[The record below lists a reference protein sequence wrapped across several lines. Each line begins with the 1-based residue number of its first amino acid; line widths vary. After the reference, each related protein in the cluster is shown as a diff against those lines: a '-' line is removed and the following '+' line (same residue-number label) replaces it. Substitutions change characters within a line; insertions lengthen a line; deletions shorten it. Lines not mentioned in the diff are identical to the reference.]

1 MKYSFFSKLESK
13 FLNLGKTESCLSLVI
28 FSLISDTS
36 LLFSTNIIQ
45 LIYYFAAFFLFVV
58 SFGCSVLP
66 FGNSNPSARNP
77 GSTSTTTD
85 LQYFSDAYAEEE
97 EEGFTVADF
106 GGQPPGPNQVLV
118 QGGRAV
124 LGTYEED
131 VFYTHDNVERTVT
144 VQSFFLDQTEIA
156 NIHWLEYLHYI
167 QRDSSET
174 YYQSALPDTTVWEKE
189 LAFNTPYVSNY
200 LRYPGFRYYPV
211 VGVSWEQAVDYCRW
225 RTEAVNMQRAM
236 EYYGEDYIDG
246 DIPPIESGIYL
257 PEFRLPT
264 EAEWEYAAYG
274 QVGDQ
279 WLDENQTQRRL
290 YPWDGRTIRSS
301 KRGSVGKF
309 QANFKRGRGDY
320 AGIAGALNDAGFV
333 TMNIYEYAPNDF
345 GLYNMAGNVNEWV
358 YDIYRP
364 LNFQDMEDLNP
375 IRKSDFLDSEESY
388 DADNFN
394 SMVSNKSRVYKGGS
408 WADGAMWLSPGTR
421 RFLDQDSSS
430 ATIGFRCATTALGTA
445 GNWN

>member
-1 MKYSFFSKLESK
+1 MRISY
-13 FLNLGKTESCLSLVI
+13 FLYLVV
-28 FSLISDTS
+28 IST
-36 LLFSTNIIQ
+36 FIQ
-45 LIYYFAAFFLFVV
+45 
-58 SFGCSVLP
+58 GCSILP

-77 GSTSTTTD
+77 GSTSTTTNLD
-85 LQYFSDAYAEEE
+85 YFSDAFAEED
-97 EEGFTVADF
+97 EEGFVVAGF
-106 GGQPPGPNQVLV
+106 GGQTPGPNQVFV

-144 VQSFFLDQTEIA
+144 VQSFYLDQTEIA

-167 QRDSSET
+167 RRDSSEAFF
-174 YYQSALPDTTVWEKE
+174 QSALPDTTVWEKE
-189 LAFNTPYVSNY
+189 LAYNTPYVSNY

-211 VGVSWEQAVDYCRW
+211 VGVSWDQAVDYCRW
-225 RTEAVNMQRAM
+225 RTEAVNKQKAM

-246 DIPPIESGIYL
+246 DIPPVESGIYL

-274 QVGDQ
+274 QIGDQ

-301 KRGSVGKF
+301 KRGDLGKF

-333 TMNIYEYAPNDF
+333 TTSIYEYAPNDF
-345 GLYNMAGNVNEWV
+345 GLYNMAGNVNEWGF
-358 YDIYRP
+358 DIYRP

-375 IRKSDFLDSEESY
+375 IRKSDFLDEEEDY
-388 DADNFN
+388 DYENFN
-394 SMVSNKSRVYKGGS
+394 SMVSNSSRVYKGGS

-421 RFLDQDSSS
+421 RFLEQDSSA

-445 GNWN
+445 TASN

>member
-1 MKYSFFSKLESK
+1 MKISYYMILILVGLILE
-13 FLNLGKTESCLSLVI
+13 
-28 FSLISDTS
+28 
-36 LLFSTNIIQ
+36 
-45 LIYYFAAFFLFVV
+45 
-58 SFGCSVLP
+58 GCSILP

-77 GSTSTTTD
+77 GSTSTTTN
-85 LQYFSDAYAEEE
+85 LEYFSDAFAEED
-97 EEGFTVADF
+97 EEGFVVAGF
-106 GGQPPGPNQVLV
+106 GGQTPGPNQVFV

-131 VFYTHDNVERTVT
+131 VFFTHDNVERTVT
-144 VQSFFLDQTEIA
+144 VQSFYLDQTEIA
-156 NIHWLEYLHYI
+156 NIHWLEYLFYI
-167 QRDSSET
+167 QRDSSEAF
-174 YYQSALPDTTVWEKE
+174 YLSALPDTTVWEKE
-189 LAFNTPYVSNY
+189 LAYNTPYVSNY

-211 VGVSWEQAVDYCRW
+211 VGVSWNQAVDYCRW
-225 RTEAVNMQRAM
+225 RTEAVNKQKAI

-246 DIPPIESGIYL
+246 DIPPVESGVYL

-274 QVGDQ
+274 QVGNQ
-279 WLDENQTQRRL
+279 FLDENQTQRRL
-290 YPWDGRTIRSS
+290 SPWDGRTIRSS
-301 KRGSVGKF
+301 KSGSVGKF

-333 TMNIYEYAPNDF
+333 TTSIYEYAPNDF

-358 YDIYRP
+358 FDIYRP

-375 IRKSDFLDSEESY
+375 IRKSDFLDDEEDYDSE
-388 DADNFN
+388 NFN
-394 SMVSNKSRVYKGGS
+394 SMISNASRVYKGGS

-421 RFLDQDSSS
+421 RFLDQDSSA

-445 GNWN
+445 TASN

>member
-1 MKYSFFSKLESK
+1 MKISYYMILILVGLILE
-13 FLNLGKTESCLSLVI
+13 
-28 FSLISDTS
+28 
-36 LLFSTNIIQ
+36 
-45 LIYYFAAFFLFVV
+45 
-58 SFGCSVLP
+58 GCSILP

-77 GSTSTTTD
+77 GSTSTTTN
-85 LQYFSDAYAEEE
+85 LEYFSDAFADED
-97 EEGFTVADF
+97 EEGFVVAGF
-106 GGQPPGPNQVLV
+106 GGQTPGPNQVFV

-131 VFYTHDNVERTVT
+131 VFFTHDNVERTVT
-144 VQSFFLDQTEIA
+144 VQSFYLDQTEIA
-156 NIHWLEYLHYI
+156 NIHWLEYLFYI
-167 QRDSSET
+167 QRDSSEAF
-174 YYQSALPDTTVWEKE
+174 YLSALPDTTDWEKE
-189 LAFNTPYVSNY
+189 LAYNTPYVSNY

-211 VGVSWEQAVDYCRW
+211 VGVSWNQAVDYCRW
-225 RTEAVNMQRAM
+225 RTEAVNKQKAI

-246 DIPPIESGIYL
+246 DIPPVESGVYL

-274 QVGDQ
+274 QVGNQ
-279 WLDENQTQRRL
+279 FLDENQTQRRL

-301 KRGSVGKF
+301 KSGSVGKF

-333 TMNIYEYAPNDF
+333 TTSIYEYAPNDF

-358 YDIYRP
+358 FDIYRP

-375 IRKSDFLDSEESY
+375 IRKSDFLDDEEDYDSE
-388 DADNFN
+388 NFN
-394 SMVSNKSRVYKGGS
+394 SMISNASRVYKGGS

-421 RFLDQDSSS
+421 RFLDQDSSA

-445 GNWN
+445 TASN

>member
-1 MKYSFFSKLESK
+1 MKISYYMILILVGLILE
-13 FLNLGKTESCLSLVI
+13 
-28 FSLISDTS
+28 
-36 LLFSTNIIQ
+36 
-45 LIYYFAAFFLFVV
+45 
-58 SFGCSVLP
+58 GCSILP

-77 GSTSTTTD
+77 GSTSTTTN
-85 LQYFSDAYAEEE
+85 LEYFSDAFAEED
-97 EEGFTVADF
+97 EEGFVVAGF
-106 GGQPPGPNQVLV
+106 GGQTPGPNQVFV

-131 VFYTHDNVERTVT
+131 VFFTHDNVERTVT
-144 VQSFFLDQTEIA
+144 VQSFYLDQTEIA
-156 NIHWLEYLHYI
+156 NIHWLEYLFYI
-167 QRDSSET
+167 QRDSSEAF
-174 YYQSALPDTTVWEKE
+174 YLSALPDTTVWEKE
-189 LAFNTPYVSNY
+189 LAYNTPYVSNY

-211 VGVSWEQAVDYCRW
+211 VGVSWNQAVDYCRW
-225 RTEAVNMQRAM
+225 RTEAVNKQKAI

-246 DIPPIESGIYL
+246 DIPPVESGVYL

-274 QVGDQ
+274 QVGNQ
-279 WLDENQTQRRL
+279 FLDENQTQRRL

-301 KRGSVGKF
+301 KSGSVGKF

-333 TMNIYEYAPNDF
+333 TTSIYEYAPNDF

-358 YDIYRP
+358 FDIYRP

-375 IRKSDFLDSEESY
+375 IRKSDFLDDEEDYDSE
-388 DADNFN
+388 NFN
-394 SMVSNKSRVYKGGS
+394 SMISNASRVYKGGS

-421 RFLDQDSSS
+421 RFLDQDSSAAS
-430 ATIGFRCATTALGTA
+430 IGFRCATTALGTA
-445 GNWN
+445 TASN

>member
-1 MKYSFFSKLESK
+1 MK
-13 FLNLGKTESCLSLVI
+13 SL
-28 FSLISDTS
+28 
-36 LLFSTNIIQ
+36 
-45 LIYYFAAFFLFVV
+45 FAAFFLFVV

-189 LAFNTPYVSNY
+189 LAFNTPYESNY
-200 LRYPGFRYYPV
+200 LKYPGFRYYPV

>member
-1 MKYSFFSKLESK
+1 MKISYYMILI
-13 FLNLGKTESCLSLVI
+13 LVG
-28 FSLISDTS
+28 LI
-36 LLFSTNIIQ
+36 LK
-45 LIYYFAAFFLFVV
+45 
-58 SFGCSVLP
+58 GCSILP

-77 GSTSTTTD
+77 GSTSTTTN
-85 LQYFSDAYAEEE
+85 LEYFSDAFAEED
-97 EEGFTVADF
+97 EEGFVVAGF
-106 GGQPPGPNQVLV
+106 GGQTPGPNQVFV

-131 VFYTHDNVERTVT
+131 VFFTHDNVERTVT
-144 VQSFFLDQTEIA
+144 VQSFYLDQTEIA
-156 NIHWLEYLHYI
+156 NIHWLEYLFYI
-167 QRDSSET
+167 QRDSSEAF
-174 YYQSALPDTTVWEKE
+174 YLSALPDTTVWEKE
-189 LAFNTPYVSNY
+189 LAYNTPYVSNY

-211 VGVSWEQAVDYCRW
+211 VGVSWNQAVDYCRW
-225 RTEAVNMQRAM
+225 RTEAVNKQKAI

-246 DIPPIESGIYL
+246 DIPPVESGVYL

-274 QVGDQ
+274 QVGNQ
-279 WLDENQTQRRL
+279 FLDENQTQRRL

-301 KRGSVGKF
+301 KSGSVGKF

-333 TMNIYEYAPNDF
+333 TTSIYEYAPNDF

-358 YDIYRP
+358 FDIYRP

-375 IRKSDFLDSEESY
+375 IRKSDFLDDEEDYDSE
-388 DADNFN
+388 NFN
-394 SMVSNKSRVYKGGS
+394 SMISNASRVYKGGS

-421 RFLDQDSSS
+421 RFLDQDSSA

-445 GNWN
+445 TASN

>member
-1 MKYSFFSKLESK
+1 MK
-13 FLNLGKTESCLSLVI
+13 
-28 FSLISDTS
+28 S
-36 LLFSTNIIQ
+36 LL
-45 LIYYFAAFFLFVV
+45 AAFFILII
-58 SFGCSVLP
+58 SFGCSILP

-124 LGTYEED
+124 LGTFEED
-131 VFYTHDNVERTVT
+131 VFYTHDNIERTVT

-167 QRDSSET
+167 ERDSSET

-225 RTEAVNMQRAM
+225 RTEAVNKQRAM

-274 QVGDQ
+274 QAGTQ

-301 KRGSVGKF
+301 KRGRVGKF

-375 IRKSDFLDSEESY
+375 IRKSDFMDSEESY

>member
-1 MKYSFFSKLESK
+1 M
-13 FLNLGKTESCLSLVI
+13 I
-28 FSLISDTS
+28 I
-36 LLFSTNIIQ
+36 LLTIE
-45 LIYYFAAFFLFVV
+45 
-58 SFGCSVLP
+58 GCSLLP
-66 FGNSNPSARNP
+66 FGKSNPSARNP
-77 GSTSTTTD
+77 GSISTTTNLD
-85 LQYFSDAYAEEE
+85 YFSDAYAEEE
-97 EEGFTVADF
+97 EEGFVVADF
-106 GGQPPGPNQVLV
+106 GGQTPGPNQILV

-144 VQSFFLDQTEIA
+144 VQSFYLDQTEIA
-156 NIHWLEYLHYI
+156 NIHWLEYLHYVK
-167 QRDSSET
+167 RDSSET
-174 YYQSALPDTTVWEKE
+174 FYENALPDTTVWEKE

-211 VGVSWEQAVDYCRW
+211 VGVTWSQAMDYCRW
-225 RTEAVNMQRAM
+225 RTEAVNKQRAM

-274 QVGDQ
+274 QIGDQ

-301 KRGSVGKF
+301 KRGEVGKF

-333 TMNIYEYAPNDF
+333 TVSIYEYAPNDF

-358 YDIYRP
+358 FDIYRP

-375 IRKSDFLDSEESY
+375 IRKSDFLDSEEDY
-388 DADNFN
+388 DSENFN
-394 SMVSNKSRVYKGGS
+394 SMISNESRVFKGGS

-445 GNWN
+445 GN

>member
-1 MKYSFFSKLESK
+1 MKISYYMILILVGLILE
-13 FLNLGKTESCLSLVI
+13 
-28 FSLISDTS
+28 
-36 LLFSTNIIQ
+36 
-45 LIYYFAAFFLFVV
+45 
-58 SFGCSVLP
+58 GCSILP

-77 GSTSTTTD
+77 GSTSTTTN
-85 LQYFSDAYAEEE
+85 LEYFSDAFAEED
-97 EEGFTVADF
+97 EEGFVVAGF
-106 GGQPPGPNQVLV
+106 GGQTPGPNQVFV

-131 VFYTHDNVERTVT
+131 VFFTHDNVERTVT
-144 VQSFFLDQTEIA
+144 VQSFYLDQPEIA
-156 NIHWLEYLHYI
+156 NIHWLEYLFYI
-167 QRDSSET
+167 QRDSSEAF
-174 YYQSALPDTTVWEKE
+174 YLSALPDTTVWEKE
-189 LAFNTPYVSNY
+189 LAYNTPYVSNY

-211 VGVSWEQAVDYCRW
+211 VGVSWNQAVDYCRW
-225 RTEAVNMQRAM
+225 RTEAVNKQKAI

-246 DIPPIESGIYL
+246 DIPPVESGVYL

-274 QVGDQ
+274 QVGNQ
-279 WLDENQTQRRL
+279 FLDENQTQRRL

-301 KRGSVGKF
+301 KSGSVGKF

-333 TMNIYEYAPNDF
+333 TTSIYEYAPNDF

-358 YDIYRP
+358 FDIYRP

-375 IRKSDFLDSEESY
+375 IRKSDFLDDEEDYDSE
-388 DADNFN
+388 NFN
-394 SMVSNKSRVYKGGS
+394 SMISNASRVYKGGS

-421 RFLDQDSSS
+421 RFLDQDSSA

-445 GNWN
+445 TASN

>member
-1 MKYSFFSKLESK
+1 MYKRQGLVLE
-13 FLNLGKTESCLSLVI
+13 
-28 FSLISDTS
+28 
-36 LLFSTNIIQ
+36 
-45 LIYYFAAFFLFVV
+45 
-58 SFGCSVLP
+58 GCSILP

-77 GSTSTTTD
+77 GSTSTTTN
-85 LQYFSDAYAEEE
+85 LEYFSDAFAEED
-97 EEGFTVADF
+97 EEGFVVADF
-106 GGQPPGPNQVLV
+106 GGQTPGPNQVFV

-131 VFYTHDNVERTVT
+131 VFFTHDNVERTVT
-144 VQSFFLDQTEIA
+144 VQSFYLDQTEIA
-156 NIHWLEYLHYI
+156 NIHWLEYLFYI
-167 QRDSSET
+167 QRDSSEAF
-174 YYQSALPDTTVWEKE
+174 YLSALPDTTVWEKE
-189 LAFNTPYVSNY
+189 LAYNTPYVSNY

-211 VGVSWEQAVDYCRW
+211 VGVSWNQAVDYCRW
-225 RTEAVNMQRAM
+225 RTEAVNKQKAI

-246 DIPPIESGIYL
+246 DIPPVESGVYL

-274 QVGDQ
+274 QVGNQ
-279 WLDENQTQRRL
+279 FLDENQTQRRL

-301 KRGSVGKF
+301 KSGSVGKF

-333 TMNIYEYAPNDF
+333 TTSIYEYAPNDF

-358 YDIYRP
+358 FDIYRP

-375 IRKSDFLDSEESY
+375 IRKSDFLDDEEDYDSE
-388 DADNFN
+388 NFN
-394 SMVSNKSRVYKGGS
+394 SMISNASRVYKGGS

-421 RFLDQDSSS
+421 RFLDQDSSA

-445 GNWN
+445 TASN

>member
-1 MKYSFFSKLESK
+1 MKISHYMILILVGLILE
-13 FLNLGKTESCLSLVI
+13 
-28 FSLISDTS
+28 
-36 LLFSTNIIQ
+36 
-45 LIYYFAAFFLFVV
+45 
-58 SFGCSVLP
+58 GCSILP

-77 GSTSTTTD
+77 GSTSTTTN
-85 LQYFSDAYAEEE
+85 LEYFSDAFAEED
-97 EEGFTVADF
+97 EEGFVVAGF
-106 GGQPPGPNQVLV
+106 GGQTPGPNQVFV

-131 VFYTHDNVERTVT
+131 VFFTHDNVERTVT
-144 VQSFFLDQTEIA
+144 VQSFYLDQTEIA
-156 NIHWLEYLHYI
+156 NIHWLEYLFYI
-167 QRDSSET
+167 QRDSSEAF
-174 YYQSALPDTTVWEKE
+174 YLSALPDTTVWEKE
-189 LAFNTPYVSNY
+189 LAYNTPYVSNY

-211 VGVSWEQAVDYCRW
+211 VGVSWNQAVDYCRW
-225 RTEAVNMQRAM
+225 RTEAVNKQKAI

-246 DIPPIESGIYL
+246 DIPPVESGVYL

-274 QVGDQ
+274 QVGNQ
-279 WLDENQTQRRL
+279 FLDENQTQRRL

-301 KRGSVGKF
+301 KSGSVGKF

-333 TMNIYEYAPNDF
+333 TTSIYEYAPNDF

-358 YDIYRP
+358 FDIYRP

-375 IRKSDFLDSEESY
+375 IRKSDFLDDEEDYDSE
-388 DADNFN
+388 NFN
-394 SMVSNKSRVYKGGS
+394 SMISNASRVYKGGS

-421 RFLDQDSSS
+421 RFLDQDSSA

-445 GNWN
+445 TASN

>member
-1 MKYSFFSKLESK
+1 MKISYYMILILAGLILE
-13 FLNLGKTESCLSLVI
+13 
-28 FSLISDTS
+28 
-36 LLFSTNIIQ
+36 
-45 LIYYFAAFFLFVV
+45 
-58 SFGCSVLP
+58 GCSILP

-77 GSTSTTTD
+77 GSTSTTTN
-85 LQYFSDAYAEEE
+85 LEYFSDAFAEED
-97 EEGFTVADF
+97 EEGFVVAGF
-106 GGQPPGPNQVLV
+106 GGQTPGPNQVFV

-131 VFYTHDNVERTVT
+131 VFFTHDNVERTVT
-144 VQSFFLDQTEIA
+144 VQSFYLDQTEIA
-156 NIHWLEYLHYI
+156 NIHWLEYLFYI
-167 QRDSSET
+167 QRDSSEAF
-174 YYQSALPDTTVWEKE
+174 YLSALPDTTVWEKE
-189 LAFNTPYVSNY
+189 LAYNTPYVSNY

-211 VGVSWEQAVDYCRW
+211 VGVSWNQAVDYCRW
-225 RTEAVNMQRAM
+225 RTEAVNKQKAI

-246 DIPPIESGIYL
+246 DIPPVESGVYL

-274 QVGDQ
+274 QVGNQ
-279 WLDENQTQRRL
+279 FLDENQTQRRL

-301 KRGSVGKF
+301 KSGSVGKF

-333 TMNIYEYAPNDF
+333 TTSIYEYAPNDF

-358 YDIYRP
+358 FDIYRP

-375 IRKSDFLDSEESY
+375 IRKSDFLDDEEDYDSE
-388 DADNFN
+388 NFN
-394 SMVSNKSRVYKGGS
+394 SMISNASRVYKGGS

-421 RFLDQDSSS
+421 RFLDQDSSA

-445 GNWN
+445 TASN

>member
-1 MKYSFFSKLESK
+1 MKVSYYIILILVGLVLE
-13 FLNLGKTESCLSLVI
+13 
-28 FSLISDTS
+28 
-36 LLFSTNIIQ
+36 
-45 LIYYFAAFFLFVV
+45 
-58 SFGCSVLP
+58 GCSILP

-77 GSTSTTTD
+77 GSTSTTTN
-85 LQYFSDAYAEEE
+85 LEYFSDAFAEED
-97 EEGFTVADF
+97 EEGFVVADF
-106 GGQPPGPNQVLV
+106 GGQTPGPNQVFV

-131 VFYTHDNVERTVT
+131 VFFTHDNVERTVT
-144 VQSFFLDQTEIA
+144 VQSFYLDQTEIA
-156 NIHWLEYLHYI
+156 NIHWLEYLFYI
-167 QRDSSET
+167 QRDSSEAF
-174 YYQSALPDTTVWEKE
+174 YLSALPDTTVWEKE
-189 LAFNTPYVSNY
+189 LAYNTPYVSNY

-211 VGVSWEQAVDYCRW
+211 VGVSWNQAVDYCRW
-225 RTEAVNMQRAM
+225 RTEAVNKQKAI

-246 DIPPIESGIYL
+246 DIPPVESGVYL

-274 QVGDQ
+274 QVGNQ
-279 WLDENQTQRRL
+279 FLDENQTQRRL

-301 KRGSVGKF
+301 KSGSVGKF

-333 TMNIYEYAPNDF
+333 TTSIYEYAPNDF

-358 YDIYRP
+358 FDIYRP

-375 IRKSDFLDSEESY
+375 IRKSDFLDDEEDYDSE
-388 DADNFN
+388 NFN
-394 SMVSNKSRVYKGGS
+394 SMISNASRVYKGGS

-421 RFLDQDSSS
+421 RFLDQDSSA
-430 ATIGFRCATTALGTA
+430 ATIGFRCAMTRTGSPDVTSQKG
-445 GNWN
+445 GNEFNVKKSKVKRRYK

>member
-1 MKYSFFSKLESK
+1 MK
-13 FLNLGKTESCLSLVI
+13 SL
-28 FSLISDTS
+28 
-36 LLFSTNIIQ
+36 
-45 LIYYFAAFFLFVV
+45 FAAFFLFVV

-264 EAEWEYAAYG
+264 EAEREYAAYG

>member
-1 MKYSFFSKLESK
+1 MK
-13 FLNLGKTESCLSLVI
+13 
-28 FSLISDTS
+28 S
-36 LLFSTNIIQ
+36 LL
-45 LIYYFAAFFLFVV
+45 AAFFILII
-58 SFGCSVLP
+58 SFGCSILP

-124 LGTYEED
+124 LGTFEED

-225 RTEAVNMQRAM
+225 RTEAVNKQRAM

-246 DIPPIESGIYL
+246 DVPPIESGIYL

-274 QVGDQ
+274 QAGTQ

-375 IRKSDFLDSEESY
+375 IRKSDFMDSEESY

>member
-1 MKYSFFSKLESK
+1 MKVSYYMILILVGLVLE
-13 FLNLGKTESCLSLVI
+13 
-28 FSLISDTS
+28 
-36 LLFSTNIIQ
+36 
-45 LIYYFAAFFLFVV
+45 
-58 SFGCSVLP
+58 GCSILP

-77 GSTSTTTD
+77 GSTSTTTN
-85 LQYFSDAYAEEE
+85 LEYFSDAFAEED
-97 EEGFTVADF
+97 EEGFVVADF
-106 GGQPPGPNQVLV
+106 GGQTPGPNQVFV

-131 VFYTHDNVERTVT
+131 VFFTHDNVERTVT
-144 VQSFFLDQTEIA
+144 VQSFYLDQTEIA
-156 NIHWLEYLHYI
+156 NIHWLEYLFYI
-167 QRDSSET
+167 QRDSSEAF
-174 YYQSALPDTTVWEKE
+174 YLSALPDTTVWEKE
-189 LAFNTPYVSNY
+189 LAYNTPYVSNY

-211 VGVSWEQAVDYCRW
+211 VGVSWNQAVDYCRW
-225 RTEAVNMQRAM
+225 RTEAVNKQKAI

-246 DIPPIESGIYL
+246 DIPPVESGVYL

-274 QVGDQ
+274 QVGNQ
-279 WLDENQTQRRL
+279 FLDENQTQRRL

-301 KRGSVGKF
+301 KSGSVGKF

-333 TMNIYEYAPNDF
+333 TTSIYEYAPNDF

-358 YDIYRP
+358 FDIYRP

-375 IRKSDFLDSEESY
+375 IRKSDFLDDEEDYDSE
-388 DADNFN
+388 NFN
-394 SMVSNKSRVYKGGS
+394 SMISNASRVYKGGS

-421 RFLDQDSSS
+421 RFLDQDSSA

-445 GNWN
+445 TASN

>member
-1 MKYSFFSKLESK
+1 MR
-13 FLNLGKTESCLSLVI
+13 SL
-28 FSLISDTS
+28 
-36 LLFSTNIIQ
+36 
-45 LIYYFAAFFLFVV
+45 FAALFVFV
-58 SFGCSVLP
+58 FAVGCSILP
-66 FGNSNPSARNP
+66 FGNSSPSARNP
-77 GSTSTTTD
+77 GSTSTTTN
-85 LQYFSDAYAEEE
+85 LEYFSDAFAEED
-97 EEGFTVADF
+97 EEGFVVADF

-118 QGGRAV
+118 QGGRTV
-124 LGTYEED
+124 LGTFEED

-174 YYQSALPDTTVWEKE
+174 YFQSALPDTTVWEKE

-211 VGVSWEQAVDYCRW
+211 VGVSWNQAVDYCRW
-225 RTEAVNMQRAM
+225 RTEAVNKQRAM

-301 KRGSVGKF
+301 KRGNVGKF

-358 YDIYRP
+358 FDIYRP

-375 IRKSDFLDSEESY
+375 IRKSDFLDSEEDY
-388 DADNFN
+388 DSDNFN

>member
-1 MKYSFFSKLESK
+1 MVILFT
-13 FLNLGKTESCLSLVI
+13 TE
-28 FSLISDTS
+28 
-36 LLFSTNIIQ
+36 
-45 LIYYFAAFFLFVV
+45 A
-58 SFGCSVLP
+58 CSILP
-66 FGNSNPSARNP
+66 FGKSNPSARNP
-77 GSTSTTTD
+77 GSISTTTNLD
-85 LQYFSDAYAEEE
+85 YFSDAYAEEE
-97 EEGFTVADF
+97 EEGFVVAGFD
-106 GGQPPGPNQVLV
+106 GQTPGPNQVLV

-144 VQSFFLDQTEIA
+144 VQSFYLDQTEIA
-156 NIHWLEYLHYI
+156 NVHWLEYLHYVK
-167 QRDSSET
+167 RDSSET
-174 YYQSALPDTTVWEKE
+174 FYENALPDTTVWEKE
-189 LAFNTPYVSNY
+189 LAFNTPYVTNY

-211 VGVSWEQAVDYCRW
+211 VGVSWSQAMDYCRW
-225 RTEAVNMQRAM
+225 RTEAVNKQRAL
-236 EYYGEDYIDG
+236 EYFGEEDYIDG
-246 DIPPIESGIYL
+246 DIPPIESGIFL

-274 QVGDQ
+274 QIGDQ

-301 KRGSVGKF
+301 KRGNVGKF

-333 TMNIYEYAPNDF
+333 TTSIYEYAPNDF

-358 YDIYRP
+358 FDIYRP

-375 IRKSDFLDSEESY
+375 IRKSDFLDSEEDY
-388 DADNFN
+388 DSENFN
-394 SMVSNKSRVYKGGS
+394 SMISNESRVFKGGS

-445 GNWN
+445 GN

>member
-1 MKYSFFSKLESK
+1 MK
-13 FLNLGKTESCLSLVI
+13 
-28 FSLISDTS
+28 S
-36 LLFSTNIIQ
+36 LL
-45 LIYYFAAFFLFVV
+45 AAFFILII
-58 SFGCSVLP
+58 SFGCSILP

-124 LGTYEED
+124 LGTFEED

-225 RTEAVNMQRAM
+225 RTEAVNKQRAM

-274 QVGDQ
+274 QAGTQ

-320 AGIAGALNDAGFV
+320 AGIAGALNVAGFV

-375 IRKSDFLDSEESY
+375 IRKSDFMDSEESY

>member
-1 MKYSFFSKLESK
+1 MIKRFF
-13 FLNLGKTESCLSLVI
+13 
-28 FSLISDTS
+28 
-36 LLFSTNIIQ
+36 
-45 LIYYFAAFFLFVV
+45 YFVV
-58 SFGCSVLP
+58 ILFTTEACSILP
-66 FGNSNPSARNP
+66 FGKSNPSARNP
-77 GSTSTTTD
+77 GSISTTTNLD
-85 LQYFSDAYAEEE
+85 YFSDAYAEEE
-97 EEGFTVADF
+97 EEGFVVAGFD
-106 GGQPPGPNQVLV
+106 GQTPGPNQVLV

-144 VQSFFLDQTEIA
+144 VQSFYLDQTEIA
-156 NIHWLEYLHYI
+156 NVHWLEYLHYVK
-167 QRDSSET
+167 RDSSET
-174 YYQSALPDTTVWEKE
+174 FYENALPDTTVWEKE
-189 LAFNTPYVSNY
+189 LAFNTPYVTNY

-211 VGVSWEQAVDYCRW
+211 VGVSWSQAMDYCRW
-225 RTEAVNMQRAM
+225 RTEAVNKQRAL
-236 EYYGEDYIDG
+236 EYFGEEDYIDG
-246 DIPPIESGIYL
+246 DIPPIESGIFL

-274 QVGDQ
+274 QIGDQ

-301 KRGSVGKF
+301 KRGNVGKF

-333 TMNIYEYAPNDF
+333 TTSIYEYAPNDF

-358 YDIYRP
+358 FDIYRP

-375 IRKSDFLDSEESY
+375 IRKSDFLDSEEDY
-388 DADNFN
+388 DSENFN
-394 SMVSNKSRVYKGGS
+394 SMISNESRVFKGGS

-445 GNWN
+445 GN

>member
-1 MKYSFFSKLESK
+1 MIKGNYLILI
-13 FLNLGKTESCLSLVI
+13 FL
-28 FSLISDTS
+28 LIA
-36 LLFSTNIIQ
+36 
-45 LIYYFAAFFLFVV
+45 Y
-58 SFGCSVLP
+58 GCSILP
-66 FGNSNPSARNP
+66 FGKSNPSARNP
-77 GSTSTTTD
+77 GSVSTTTN
-85 LQYFSDAYAEEE
+85 LEYFSDAQAEE
-97 EEGFTVADF
+97 EEGFVVADF
-106 GGQPPGPNQVLV
+106 GGQPPGPNQVFI

-144 VQSFFLDQTEIA
+144 VQSFYLDQTEIA
-156 NIHWLEYLHYI
+156 NIHWLEYLHHI

-174 YYQSALPDTTVWEKE
+174 FYLSAIPDTTVWEKE

-211 VGVSWEQAVDYCRW
+211 VGVSWNQAMDYCRW
-225 RTEAVNMQRAM
+225 RTEAVNKQRAI
-236 EYYGEDYIDG
+236 EYYGEDDYIDG

-274 QVGDQ
+274 QIGDQ

-333 TMNIYEYAPNDF
+333 TMDIYEYAPNDF

-358 YDIYRP
+358 FDIYRP

-375 IRKSDFLDSEESY
+375 IRKSDFLDSEEDY
-388 DADNFN
+388 DYQNFN
-394 SMVSNKSRVYKGGS
+394 SMISNESRVYKGGS

-421 RFLDQDSSS
+421 RFLDQDSSM
-430 ATIGFRCATTALGTA
+430 ATVGFRCATTALGTA
-445 GNWN
+445 GSGD

>member
-1 MKYSFFSKLESK
+1 MKISYYMILILVGLVLE
-13 FLNLGKTESCLSLVI
+13 
-28 FSLISDTS
+28 
-36 LLFSTNIIQ
+36 
-45 LIYYFAAFFLFVV
+45 
-58 SFGCSVLP
+58 GCSILP

-77 GSTSTTTD
+77 GSTSTTTN
-85 LQYFSDAYAEEE
+85 LEYFSDAFAEEN
-97 EEGFTVADF
+97 EEGFVVAGF
-106 GGQPPGPNQVLV
+106 GGQTPGPNQVFV

-131 VFYTHDNVERTVT
+131 VFFTHDNVERTVT
-144 VQSFFLDQTEIA
+144 VQSFYLDQTEIA
-156 NIHWLEYLHYI
+156 NIHWLEYLFYI
-167 QRDSSET
+167 QRDSSEAF
-174 YYQSALPDTTVWEKE
+174 YLSALPDTTVWEKE
-189 LAFNTPYVSNY
+189 LAYNTPYVSNY

-211 VGVSWEQAVDYCRW
+211 VGVSWNQAVDYCRW
-225 RTEAVNMQRAM
+225 RTEAVNKQKAI

-246 DIPPIESGIYL
+246 DIPPVESGVYL

-274 QVGDQ
+274 QVGNQ
-279 WLDENQTQRRL
+279 FLDENQTQRRL

-301 KRGSVGKF
+301 KSGSVGKF

-333 TMNIYEYAPNDF
+333 TTSIYEYAPNDF

-358 YDIYRP
+358 FDIYRP

-375 IRKSDFLDSEESY
+375 IRKSDFLDDEEDYDSE
-388 DADNFN
+388 NFN
-394 SMVSNKSRVYKGGS
+394 SMISNASRVYKGGS

-421 RFLDQDSSS
+421 RFLDQDSSA

-445 GNWN
+445 TASN

>member
-1 MKYSFFSKLESK
+1 VLKGNYLILI
-13 FLNLGKTESCLSLVI
+13 FL
-28 FSLISDTS
+28 LIA
-36 LLFSTNIIQ
+36 
-45 LIYYFAAFFLFVV
+45 Y
-58 SFGCSVLP
+58 GCSILP
-66 FGNSNPSARNP
+66 FGKSNPSARNP
-77 GSTSTTTD
+77 GSVSTTTN
-85 LQYFSDAYAEEE
+85 LEYFSDAQAEE
-97 EEGFTVADF
+97 EEGFVVADF
-106 GGQPPGPNQVLV
+106 GGQPPGPNQVFI

-144 VQSFFLDQTEIA
+144 VQSFYLDQTEIA
-156 NIHWLEYLHYI
+156 NIHWLEYLHHI

-174 YYQSALPDTTVWEKE
+174 FYLSALPDTTVWEKE

-211 VGVSWEQAVDYCRW
+211 VGVSWNQAMDYCRW
-225 RTEAVNMQRAM
+225 RTEAVNKQRAI
-236 EYYGEDYIDG
+236 EYYGEDDYIDG

-274 QVGDQ
+274 QIGDQ

-301 KRGSVGKF
+301 KRGSLGKF

-333 TMNIYEYAPNDF
+333 TMDIYEYAPNDF

-358 YDIYRP
+358 FDIYRP

-375 IRKSDFLDSEESY
+375 IRKSDFLDSEEDY
-388 DADNFN
+388 DYQNFN
-394 SMVSNKSRVYKGGS
+394 SMISNESRVYKGGS

-421 RFLDQDSSS
+421 RFLDQDSSM
-430 ATIGFRCATTALGTA
+430 ATVGFRCATTALGTA
-445 GNWN
+445 GSGD

>member
-1 MKYSFFSKLESK
+1 VLKGNYLILI
-13 FLNLGKTESCLSLVI
+13 FL
-28 FSLISDTS
+28 LIA
-36 LLFSTNIIQ
+36 
-45 LIYYFAAFFLFVV
+45 Y
-58 SFGCSVLP
+58 GCSILP
-66 FGNSNPSARNP
+66 FGKSNPSARNP
-77 GSTSTTTD
+77 GSVSTTTN
-85 LQYFSDAYAEEE
+85 LEYFSDAQAEE
-97 EEGFTVADF
+97 EEGFVVADF
-106 GGQPPGPNQVLV
+106 GGQPPGPNQVFI

-144 VQSFFLDQTEIA
+144 VQSFYLDQTEIA
-156 NIHWLEYLHYI
+156 NIHWLEYLHHI

-174 YYQSALPDTTVWEKE
+174 FYLSALPDTTVWEKE

-211 VGVSWEQAVDYCRW
+211 VGVSWNQAMDYCRW
-225 RTEAVNMQRAM
+225 RTEAVNKQRAI
-236 EYYGEDYIDG
+236 EYYGEDDYIDG

-274 QVGDQ
+274 QIGDQ

-301 KRGSVGKF
+301 KRGSLGKF

-333 TMNIYEYAPNDF
+333 TMDIYEYAPNDF

-358 YDIYRP
+358 FDIYRP

-375 IRKSDFLDSEESY
+375 IRKSDFLDSEEDY
-388 DADNFN
+388 DYQNFN
-394 SMVSNKSRVYKGGS
+394 SMISNESRVYKGGS

-421 RFLDQDSSS
+421 RFLDQDSSM
-430 ATIGFRCATTALGTA
+430 ATVGFRCATTALGTA
-445 GNWN
+445 GGGD

>member
-1 MKYSFFSKLESK
+1 MR
-13 FLNLGKTESCLSLVI
+13 SL
-28 FSLISDTS
+28 
-36 LLFSTNIIQ
+36 
-45 LIYYFAAFFLFVV
+45 FAALFVFV
-58 SFGCSVLP
+58 FAVGCSILP
-66 FGNSNPSARNP
+66 FGNSSPSARNP

-85 LQYFSDAYAEEE
+85 LEYFSDAFAEED
-97 EEGFTVADF
+97 EEGFVVADF

-118 QGGRAV
+118 QGGRTV
-124 LGTYEED
+124 LGTFEED

-167 QRDSSET
+167 ERDSSET
-174 YYQSALPDTTVWEKE
+174 YFQSALPDTTVWEKE

-211 VGVSWEQAVDYCRW
+211 VGVSWNQAVDYCRW
-225 RTEAVNMQRAM
+225 RTEAVNKQRAM

-358 YDIYRP
+358 FDIYRP

-375 IRKSDFLDSEESY
+375 IRKSDFLDSEEDY
-388 DADNFN
+388 DSDNFN

>member
-1 MKYSFFSKLESK
+1 
-13 FLNLGKTESCLSLVI
+13 VI
-28 FSLISDTS
+28 I
-36 LLFSTNIIQ
+36 LLTIE
-45 LIYYFAAFFLFVV
+45 
-58 SFGCSVLP
+58 GCSLLP
-66 FGNSNPSARNP
+66 FGKSNPSARNP
-77 GSTSTTTD
+77 GSISTTTNLD
-85 LQYFSDAYAEEE
+85 YFSDAYAEEE
-97 EEGFTVADF
+97 EEGFVVADF
-106 GGQPPGPNQVLV
+106 GGQTPGPNQILV

-144 VQSFFLDQTEIA
+144 VQSFYLDQTEIA
-156 NIHWLEYLHYI
+156 NIHWLEYLHYVK
-167 QRDSSET
+167 RDSSET
-174 YYQSALPDTTVWEKE
+174 FYENALPDTTVWEKE

-211 VGVSWEQAVDYCRW
+211 VGVTWSQAMDYCRW
-225 RTEAVNMQRAM
+225 RTEAVNKQRAM

-274 QVGDQ
+274 QIGDQ

-301 KRGSVGKF
+301 KRGEVGKF

-333 TMNIYEYAPNDF
+333 TVSIYEYAPNDF

-358 YDIYRP
+358 FDIYRP

-375 IRKSDFLDSEESY
+375 IRKSDFLDSEEDY
-388 DADNFN
+388 DSENFN
-394 SMVSNKSRVYKGGS
+394 SMISNESRVFKGGS

-445 GNWN
+445 GN

>member
-1 MKYSFFSKLESK
+1 MKISYYMILILVGLILE
-13 FLNLGKTESCLSLVI
+13 
-28 FSLISDTS
+28 
-36 LLFSTNIIQ
+36 
-45 LIYYFAAFFLFVV
+45 
-58 SFGCSVLP
+58 GCSILP

-77 GSTSTTTD
+77 GSTSTTTN
-85 LQYFSDAYAEEE
+85 LEYFSDAFAEED
-97 EEGFTVADF
+97 EEGFVVAGF
-106 GGQPPGPNQVLV
+106 GGQTPGPNQVFV

-131 VFYTHDNVERTVT
+131 VFFTHDNVERTVT
-144 VQSFFLDQTEIA
+144 VQSFYLDQTEIA
-156 NIHWLEYLHYI
+156 NIHWLEYLFYI
-167 QRDSSET
+167 QRDSSEAF
-174 YYQSALPDTTVWEKE
+174 YLSALPDTTVWEKE
-189 LAFNTPYVSNY
+189 LAYNTPYVSNY

-211 VGVSWEQAVDYCRW
+211 VGVSWNQAVDYCRW
-225 RTEAVNMQRAM
+225 RTEAVNKQKAI

-246 DIPPIESGIYL
+246 DIPPVESGVYL

-274 QVGDQ
+274 QVGNQ
-279 WLDENQTQRRL
+279 FLDENQTQRRL

-301 KRGSVGKF
+301 KSGSVGKF

-333 TMNIYEYAPNDF
+333 TTSIYEYAPNDF

-358 YDIYRP
+358 FDIYRP

-375 IRKSDFLDSEESY
+375 IRKSDFLDDEEDYDSE
-388 DADNFN
+388 NFN
-394 SMVSNKSRVYKGGS
+394 SMISNASRVYKGGS

-421 RFLDQDSSS
+421 RFLDQDSSA
-430 ATIGFRCATTALGTA
+430 ATIGLQKREQSQKYSMS
-445 GNWN
+445 NQNQ

>member
-1 MKYSFFSKLESK
+1 MR
-13 FLNLGKTESCLSLVI
+13 
-28 FSLISDTS
+28 S
-36 LLFSTNIIQ
+36 LLAALFIFV
-45 LIYYFAAFFLFVV
+45 FAV
-58 SFGCSVLP
+58 GCSILP
-66 FGNSNPSARNP
+66 FGNSSPSARNP
-77 GSTSTTTD
+77 GSTSTTTN
-85 LQYFSDAYAEEE
+85 LEYFSDAFAEED
-97 EEGFTVADF
+97 EEGFVVADF

-118 QGGRAV
+118 QGGRTV
-124 LGTYEED
+124 LGTFEED

-174 YYQSALPDTTVWEKE
+174 YFQSALPDTTVWEKE

-211 VGVSWEQAVDYCRW
+211 VGVSWNQAVDYCRW
-225 RTEAVNMQRAM
+225 RTEAVNKQRAM

-290 YPWDGRTIRSS
+290 YPCDGRTIRSS

-358 YDIYRP
+358 FDIYRP

-375 IRKSDFLDSEESY
+375 IRKSDFLDSEEDY
-388 DADNFN
+388 DSDNFN

>member
-1 MKYSFFSKLESK
+1 MK
-13 FLNLGKTESCLSLVI
+13 
-28 FSLISDTS
+28 S
-36 LLFSTNIIQ
+36 LL
-45 LIYYFAAFFLFVV
+45 AAFFILIV
-58 SFGCSVLP
+58 SFGCSILP

-124 LGTYEED
+124 LGTFEED

-225 RTEAVNMQRAM
+225 RTEAVNKQRAM

-274 QVGDQ
+274 QAGTQ

-375 IRKSDFLDSEESY
+375 IRKSDFMDSEESY

>member
-1 MKYSFFSKLESK
+1 MKVSYYIILILVGLILE
-13 FLNLGKTESCLSLVI
+13 
-28 FSLISDTS
+28 
-36 LLFSTNIIQ
+36 
-45 LIYYFAAFFLFVV
+45 
-58 SFGCSVLP
+58 GCSILP

-77 GSTSTTTD
+77 GSTSTTTN
-85 LQYFSDAYAEEE
+85 LEYFSDAFAEED
-97 EEGFTVADF
+97 EEGFVVADF
-106 GGQPPGPNQVLV
+106 GGQTPGPNQVFV

-131 VFYTHDNVERTVT
+131 VFFTHDNVERTVT
-144 VQSFFLDQTEIA
+144 VQSFYLDQTEIA
-156 NIHWLEYLHYI
+156 NIHWLEYLFYI
-167 QRDSSET
+167 QRDSSEAF
-174 YYQSALPDTTVWEKE
+174 YLSALPDTTVWEKE
-189 LAFNTPYVSNY
+189 LAYNTPYVSNY

-211 VGVSWEQAVDYCRW
+211 VGVSWNQAVDYCRW
-225 RTEAVNMQRAM
+225 RTEAVNKQKAI

-246 DIPPIESGIYL
+246 DIPPVESGVYL

-274 QVGDQ
+274 QVGNQ
-279 WLDENQTQRRL
+279 FLDENQTQRRL

-301 KRGSVGKF
+301 KSGSVGKF

-333 TMNIYEYAPNDF
+333 TTSIYEYAPNDF

-358 YDIYRP
+358 FDIYRP

-375 IRKSDFLDSEESY
+375 IRKSDFLDDEEDYDSE
-388 DADNFN
+388 NFN
-394 SMVSNKSRVYKGGS
+394 SMISNASRVYKGGS

-421 RFLDQDSSS
+421 RFLDQDSSA

-445 GNWN
+445 TASN

>member
-1 MKYSFFSKLESK
+1 MK
-13 FLNLGKTESCLSLVI
+13 
-28 FSLISDTS
+28 S
-36 LLFSTNIIQ
+36 LL
-45 LIYYFAAFFLFVV
+45 AAFFIFII
-58 SFGCSVLP
+58 SFGCSILP

-124 LGTYEED
+124 LGTFEED

-225 RTEAVNMQRAM
+225 RTEAVNKQRAM

-274 QVGDQ
+274 QAGTQ

-375 IRKSDFLDSEESY
+375 IRKSDFMDSEESY

>member
-1 MKYSFFSKLESK
+1 MR
-13 FLNLGKTESCLSLVI
+13 SL
-28 FSLISDTS
+28 
-36 LLFSTNIIQ
+36 
-45 LIYYFAAFFLFVV
+45 FAALFVFV
-58 SFGCSVLP
+58 FAVGCSILP
-66 FGNSNPSARNP
+66 FGNSSPSARNP
-77 GSTSTTTD
+77 GSTSTTTN
-85 LQYFSDAYAEEE
+85 LEYFSDAFAEED
-97 EEGFTVADF
+97 EEGFVVADF

-118 QGGRAV
+118 QGGRTV
-124 LGTYEED
+124 LGTFEED

-174 YYQSALPDTTVWEKE
+174 YFQSALPDTTVWEKE

-211 VGVSWEQAVDYCRW
+211 VGVSWNQAVDYCRW
-225 RTEAVNMQRAM
+225 RTEAVNKQRAM

-358 YDIYRP
+358 FDIYRP

-375 IRKSDFLDSEESY
+375 IRKSDFLDSEEDY
-388 DADNFN
+388 DSDNFN

>member
-1 MKYSFFSKLESK
+1 MIR
-13 FLNLGKTESCLSLVI
+13 NL
-28 FSLISDTS
+28 TS
-36 LLFSTNIIQ
+36 
-45 LIYYFAAFFLFVV
+45 FVV
-58 SFGCSVLP
+58 LVFIATGCSILP
-66 FGNSNPSARNP
+66 FGNSNPNARNP
-77 GSTSTTTD
+77 GSISTTTN
-85 LQYFSDAYAEEE
+85 LEYFSDAYAEEE
-97 EEGFTVADF
+97 EEGFVVADF

-124 LGTYEED
+124 LGTFEED

-174 YYQSALPDTTVWEKE
+174 YYLSALPDTTVWEKE

-211 VGVSWEQAVDYCRW
+211 VGVSWNQAVDYCRW
-225 RTEAVNMQRAM
+225 RTEAVNKQRAM
-236 EYYGEDYIDG
+236 EYYGEDYIEG
-246 DIPPIESGIYL
+246 DIPPVESGIYL

-279 WLDENQTQRRL
+279 WLDEMQTERRL

-301 KRGSVGKF
+301 RRGSVGKF

-375 IRKSDFLDSEESY
+375 IRKSDYLDSEESY
-388 DADNFN
+388 DSDNFN

>member
-1 MKYSFFSKLESK
+1 MK
-13 FLNLGKTESCLSLVI
+13 
-28 FSLISDTS
+28 S
-36 LLFSTNIIQ
+36 LL
-45 LIYYFAAFFLFVV
+45 AAFFILII
-58 SFGCSVLP
+58 SFGCSILP

-124 LGTYEED
+124 LGTFEED

-225 RTEAVNMQRAM
+225 RTEAVNKQRAM

-246 DIPPIESGIYL
+246 DIPPVESGIYL

-274 QVGDQ
+274 QAGTQ

-375 IRKSDFLDSEESY
+375 IRKSDFMDSEESY

>member
-1 MKYSFFSKLESK
+1 MR
-13 FLNLGKTESCLSLVI
+13 
-28 FSLISDTS
+28 S
-36 LLFSTNIIQ
+36 LLATLFIFV
-45 LIYYFAAFFLFVV
+45 FAV
-58 SFGCSVLP
+58 GCSILP
-66 FGNSNPSARNP
+66 FGNSSPSARNP
-77 GSTSTTTD
+77 GSTSTTTN
-85 LQYFSDAYAEEE
+85 LEYFSDAFAEED
-97 EEGFTVADF
+97 EEGFVVADF

-118 QGGRAV
+118 QGGRTV
-124 LGTYEED
+124 LGTFEED

-174 YYQSALPDTTVWEKE
+174 YFQSALPDTTVWEKE

-211 VGVSWEQAVDYCRW
+211 VGVSWNQAVDYCRW
-225 RTEAVNMQRAM
+225 RTEAVNKQRAM

-358 YDIYRP
+358 FDIYRP

-375 IRKSDFLDSEESY
+375 IRKSDFLDSEEDY
-388 DADNFN
+388 DSDNFN